1 MTQKVQRDQQNKNKK
16 HERRFRCEMKHL
28 QITVI
33 VVMKVIISAA
43 VVVMVMVIPQN
54 PVVARLILELWF
66 GHFS

>member
-16 HERRFRCEMKHL
+16 HERRFRFEKKHL
-28 QITVI
+28 QTTV
-33 VVMKVIISAA
+33 
-43 VVVMVMVIPQN
+43 VVVMVTTAATVVVIPQN